1 MEQSDRYPARERAD
15 RVRLFVYACQ
25 LPLARL
31 ARDVDDIAQFAGDAG
46 SLSPHAQLVRE
57 DPPLAAAS
65 AAVVGALVQVWGED
79 LFRSADGQHLMAML
93 ASLGPIDTAE
103 FLLPGANLIPSG
115 SAQRTETDVALRAVL
130 AAHPAAFL
138 GAARALLGRFT
149 LRPLDDGSGA

>member
-15 RVRLFVYACQ
+15 RVRIFVYACQ

-31 ARDVDDIAQFAGDAG
+31 ARDAG

-57 DPPLAAAS
+57 DPPFTAAS
-65 AAVVGALVQVWGED
+65 AAVVDALMQVWGKD
-79 LFRSADGQHLMAML
+79 LFRSAYGQHLMAML

-103 FLLPGANLIPSG
+103 FLLRGANPILSG
-115 SAQRTETDVALRAVL
+115 SAQMIETDVALRAVL

-149 LRPLDDGSGA
+149 FRPLDDGSGA